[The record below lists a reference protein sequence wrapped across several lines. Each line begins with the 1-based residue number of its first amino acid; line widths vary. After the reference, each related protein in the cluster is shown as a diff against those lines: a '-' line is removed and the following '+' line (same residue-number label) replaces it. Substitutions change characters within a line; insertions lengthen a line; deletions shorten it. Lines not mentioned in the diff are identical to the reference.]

1 MIDLRYRSTEP
12 ELLDG
17 PDIPRDALFQ
27 NLRELEVI
35 NQLLGGHRITLDGLS
50 RLMTD
55 RTKTYKIVD
64 LGSGG
69 GDTLRVVSKWAAK
82 HGYSVEL
89 TGIDYNPDCIEYA
102 KQNSSGFSTIQ
113 FIHGDFRNVLPADSD
128 ILMNALF
135 CHHLDDSELVNLF
148 RLMSSNARVGF
159 IINDLQRHWFAFYS
173 IKLLTRLLN
182 GSYLVQ
188 HDAPLSVARS
198 FHRKELIALL
208 KKAGLSD
215 SKVEWKWAFRWLVVG
230 GNG

>member
-1 MIDLRYRSTEP
+1 MIDLRHRSTEP

-17 PDIPRDALFQ
+17 PDIPREALFQ

-35 NQLLGGHRITLDGLS
+35 NRLLGGHRITLDGLS

-69 GDTLRVVSKWAAK
+69 GDTLRVVSKWADK
-82 HGYSVEL
+82 HGFSVEL
-89 TGIDYNPDCIEYA
+89 TGIDYNADCIDYA
-102 KQNSSGFSTIQ
+102 RQNSAGFSNIR
-113 FIHGDFRNVLPADSD
+113 FIHGDFRKVLPTDSD

-135 CHHLDDSELVNLF
+135 CHHLDDSELVDLF

-159 IINDLQRHWFAFYS
+159 IINDLQRYWFAYYS
-173 IKLLTRLLN
+173 IKILTRLLN

-188 HDAPLSVARS
+188 NDAPLSVARS
-198 FHRKELIALL
+198 FHRQELLALL
-208 KKAGLSD
+208 IKAGISNA
-215 SKVEWKWAFRWLVVG
+215 KVEWKWAFRWLG
-230 GNG
+230 TGHNG